1 MGTVDRV
8 IRRRIILGVLLV
20 IAFGMLSV
28 WYRES
33 DSGPLHRAQARVADL
48 ALPLEQAT
56 QRIAQPFRDAGAW
69 VRGISAQEAEN
80 RRLRDQVRMQEA
92 EIASLSAQGAETA
105 RLRAMLAAR
114 PHPSSIGGLVPRYA
128 EVRARL
134 GEFDGGR
141 LRVDAGTA
149 QGVGKCDP
157 VVAATSD
164 PKSGKLESA
173 LIGNVTQVTRES
185 AIVSLLTSPDF
196 RVSVTVRG
204 VQGLLGP
211 SGGDA
216 NSLAIDN
223 IFLQDRVEAGDV
235 VTTDG
240 WDDTTARGLRSCYPP
255 GLPVAIVSSVG
266 QSTDD
271 LHKELQAQPIAA
283 LGRVDRVYVLT
294 GRAK

>member
-1 MGTVDRV
+1 MGNVDRV
-8 IRRRIILGVLLV
+8 IRRRILLGVLLV
-20 IAFGMLSV
+20 ISFGMLSV
-28 WYRES
+28 WYREA
-33 DSGPLHRAQARVADL
+33 DTGPLHQVQARAADL

-56 QRIAQPFRDAGAW
+56 QRVAQPFRDAGAW
-69 VRGISAQEAEN
+69 VRGVSSQEAEI
-80 RRLRDQVRMQEA
+80 RRLRDQMRMQET
-92 EIASLSAQGAETA
+92 EIASLSAQGEETA
-105 RLRAMLAAR
+105 RLRATLRAR
-114 PHPSSIGGLVPRYA
+114 PHPSAIGGLVPRYA

-149 QGVGKCDP
+149 QGVAECDP
-157 VVAATSD
+157 VVAATTD

-173 LIGNVTQVTRES
+173 LIGKVTQVTPQS

-211 SGGDA
+211 SGGDS
-216 NSLAIDN
+216 NSLVIDN
-223 IFLQDRVEAGDV
+223 VFLQDRVEQGDV

-240 WDDTTARGLRSCYPP
+240 WDDTTKRGLRSCYPP

-271 LHKELQAQPIAA
+271 LHKALQAQPIAA

-294 GRAK
+294 GGTR